1 MRGKVGARDA
11 KGGDE
16 LRGTA
21 RKKVFAKGRF
31 LGRED
36 VRDSERGRISGN
48 LQVKNLRNAAEQMT
62 KRHGVHF
69 EPAPAG

>member
-31 LGRED
+31 WDVKMYAIVKED
-36 VRDSERGRISGN
+36 G
-48 LQVKNLRNAAEQMT
+48 
-62 KRHGVHF
+62 
-69 EPAPAG
+69 